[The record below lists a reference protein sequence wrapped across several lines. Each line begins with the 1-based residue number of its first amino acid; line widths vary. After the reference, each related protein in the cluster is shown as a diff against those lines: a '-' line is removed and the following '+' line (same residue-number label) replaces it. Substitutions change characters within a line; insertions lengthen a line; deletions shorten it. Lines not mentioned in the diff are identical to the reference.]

1 VKKVFYILLIINF
14 ALIIVVPVIIS
25 LLGIEDDW
33 AAYYTM
39 FVVIPVFFVSLLI
52 LLGFVL
58 VGLFRSFREKEPD
71 SQSNE

>member
-1 VKKVFYILLIINF
+1 VKKLFYILLAINF

-25 LLGIEDDW
+25 LVGIEDDW

-39 FVVIPVFFVSLLI
+39 FVVIPVFFISLLI

-58 VGLFRSFREKEPD
+58 VGFFKSLREKDPE
-71 SQSNE
+71 N

>member
-1 VKKVFYILLIINF
+1 MKKLFYILLAINF

-25 LLGIEDDW
+25 LVGIEDDW

-39 FVVIPVFFVSLLI
+39 FVVIPVFFISLLI

-58 VGLFRSFREKEPD
+58 VGFFKSLREKDPE
-71 SQSNE
+71 N